1 MKKFLLIAAIAVL
14 GAANAN
20 AQYKPEKMTVTAE
33 LNYTPTSL
41 IYTPAAT
48 GANLIVSEGLSLP
61 EYGAKFRLFLNENM
75 AIRLKLGFNTNSTN
89 NILYYNDSDNK
100 EQEEYDKSN
109 VTTFSLMPG
118 FEYHFSKFERVS
130 PYVGAE
136 IGFLTGATKTSD
148 GENTQNDD
156 YIKTTAPFSGFAL
169 NAFTGFD
176 VYVCKGLYLGAELG
190 LGYSYVSTGRS
201 KIKSAAGSTIT
212 EDKGTS
218 ASKENS
224 FGFYA
229 NPSLRIG
236 WCF

>member
-33 LNYTPTSL
+33 LNYA
-41 IYTPAAT
+41 PAIGST
-48 GANLIVSEGLSLP
+48 DSNGNFSISEGFCLP

-75 AIRLKLGFNTNSTN
+75 AIRLKLGFDTKSTN
-89 NILYYNDSDNK
+89 NISYYTDTDNK
-100 EQEEYDKSN
+100 EQEEYEKSN

-136 IGFLTGATKTSD
+136 IGFLAGSSKVSL
-148 GENTQNDD
+148 GENSENDD
-156 YIKTTAPFSGFAL
+156 YNKVRVPFSGFAL
-169 NAFTGFD
+169 NAVTGFD
-176 VYVCKGLYLGAELG
+176 VYVCKGLYMGAELG
-190 LGYSYVSTGRS
+190 LGYRYVSLGRS
-201 KIKSAAGSTIT
+201 IIKTASGNQTT

-218 ASKENS
+218 SSKENS

>member
-1 MKKFLLIAAIAVL
+1 MKKFLLIAAVIIL
-14 GAANAN
+14 GAANVN

-33 LNYTPTSL
+33 LNYA
-41 IYTPAAT
+41 PAIGST
-48 GANLIVSEGLSLP
+48 DSNGKFSINEGFCLP

-89 NILYYNDSDNK
+89 NISYQPDSNDK
-100 EQEEYDKSN
+100 EQEYYDKN
-109 VTTFSLMPG
+109 TKTTFSFMPG

-136 IGFLTGATKTSD
+136 IGFLIGSKKIHTENTENDNYTKT
-148 GENTQNDD
+148 
-156 YIKTTAPFSGFAL
+156 TTPFSGFAF
-169 NAFTGFD
+169 NAVTGFD

-190 LGYSYVSTGRS
+190 LGYMYESDGRY
-201 KIKSAAGSTIT
+201 IEKSANGNQIT
-212 EDKGTS
+212 EDKGS
-218 ASKENS
+218 DSFKES
-224 FGFYA
+224 GFGFYA